1 MEKKKIVIVGPAY
14 PYRGGLAA
22 YNERIAEEYASRGD
36 EVQIVT
42 FTLQYPSFLFPG
54 KTQYSTECAPEGLK
68 IVRMLN
74 SINPSSW
81 IRTGHRIAEM
91 GPDIVIM
98 KYWMPAMAP
107 CLGTVARIVKKKCKA
122 KVISILDNVVPH
134 EHRPGDRILSRYFC
148 NSMDGFVAMSES
160 VLEDLGR
167 IEQSRPR
174 TLHAHPL
181 YDNFG
186 KPVDREEACRHL
198 GLDPD
203 MRYFLFFGLIR
214 DYKGLDLL
222 IEAMEDK
229 GIRRHREFRLIVA
242 GEFYSDPE
250 KYLSL
255 AKENMVDSQIIWRT
269 EFIPD
274 SEVKYYFSAAE
285 LVVQPYKS
293 ATQSGVTQIAY
304 QFECPMLVTDVGG
317 LAETVP
323 DGKAGYVVSPLPE
336 HVAEAMIAQLEKHTD
351 FSEGLREEKKK
362 YSWASLCD
370 AIEEIA
376 YDHQK

>member
-22 YNERIAEEYASRGD
+22 YNERIAEEFTSRGD
-36 EVQIVT
+36 EVRIVT

-54 KTQYSTECAPEGLK
+54 KTQYSAECAPEGLE

-74 SINPSSW
+74 SINPFNW
-81 IRTGHRIAEM
+81 IRTGRRIAGM
-91 GPDIVIM
+91 SPDIVIM

-107 CLGTVARIVKKKCKA
+107 CLGTVARIVKKKCRA

-167 IEQSRPR
+167 IEKSKPR

-198 GLDPD
+198 GLDPE

-222 IEAMEDK
+222 IEALEDK

-274 SEVKYYFSAAE
+274 SEVKYYFSVAE

-304 QFECPMLVTDVGG
+304 QFERPMLVTDVGG

-336 HVAEAMIAQLEKHTD
+336 HVAEAMITQLDKHTD

-370 AIEEIA
+370 AIEDIA